1 MEQNVK
7 GRGPGR
13 LLKRTWIPNMG
24 LRFKLASIVVLGF
37 IVSFCVVL
45 AAIAT
50 SQTRQNS
57 EFARETSK
65 ALTDQLSQQMGA
77 SLKFQRAER
86 LRQIYE
92 SMTENEEIRL
102 QSIVVTDAAGKPV
115 DQLSDVEGEDL
126 GWLTE
131 AAQTSLKTGEPVI
144 FGRDGG
150 VVVAEPVAVGNGAD
164 VVGAVAILWN
174 FDKQRKMVV
183 EAYTTALIMACAA
196 MGLGLFAI
204 MVAIS
209 KMVSNPLLRLTNV
222 VEQIAGGDY
231 ASEIPDRS
239 RRDEIGRISGHLGA
253 FRDRLSQEE
262 LAQAERQESE
272 KRKSTLFDH
281 LSDCIGQVSGGDLT
295 PRVDIGYADGLDE
308 SYRKVCNDLNELI
321 ENFSD
326 VMLTVVG
333 TAESVR
339 ASATEISQVADAQSQ
354 RSEAQASTLE
364 ESAAALDELTNS
376 VKSAA
381 EHAAEAD
388 NAVAENRRQAEA
400 SGEIVRNAIAA
411 MQQIEES
418 SSQITQIIGVID
430 DIAFQTNLLALNAG
444 VEAARAGESGRGFAV
459 VASEVRALAQRASE
473 SAREIKDLISKSG
486 QQVNEGGMLVSETG
500 DALAEIINRIRKVS
514 ELVSNIAAS
523 MREQSTGL
531 EEINSGINELDKVTQ
546 QNAAVIEE
554 TSAASQALS
563 KEAERLSST
572 LDRFRVAGR
581 DGEVTRAVAAPK
593 PPATGTFG
601 ASATPSAATAT
612 DTSGWQDY

>member
-1 MEQNVK
+1 MENTAA
-7 GRGPGR
+7 GR
-13 LLKRTWIPNMG
+13 LVGTLMKRPKISGVG

-37 IVSFCVVL
+37 FLSFAIVAWLNFSSQSRQMESF
-45 AAIAT
+45 AAET
-50 SQTRQNS
+50 TR
-57 EFARETSK
+57 
-65 ALTDQLSQQMGA
+65 ALTGQLGQQMAA
-77 SLKFQRAER
+77 SLKFQRTER
-86 LRQIYE
+86 LRDIYD
-92 SMTENEEIRL
+92 TVLKNKKIHL
-102 QSIVVTDAAGKPV
+102 QDIVVLDSEGAVV
-115 DQLSDVEGEDL
+115 DQLKETGSNVSELVALGRKVLNSGEAEVVQDNGL
-126 GWLTE
+126 IQV
-131 AAQTSLKTGEPVI
+131 AQTVRTGKDNET
-144 FGRDGG
+144 
-150 VVVAEPVAVGNGAD
+150 
-164 VVGAVAILWN
+164 VGAVVILW
-174 FDKQRKMVV
+174 DLTY
-183 EAYTTALIMACAA
+183 E
-196 MGLGLFAI
+196 MGLLLRNSMIALGVASIAMLAGLGGI
-204 MVAIS
+204 MLSIG
-209 KMVSNPLLRLTNV
+209 KMVSGPLLRVTNAI
-222 VEQIAGGDY
+222 ERIADGDY
-231 ASEIPDRS
+231 VTAVPDIERT
-239 RRDEIGRISGHLGA
+239 DEIGRISRHLSA
-253 FRDRLSQEE
+253 FRDRLAEE
-262 LAQAERQESE
+262 ERARAERAASE
-272 KRKSTLFDH
+272 ARKHDLFDH
-281 LSDCIGQVSGGDLT
+281 LSACLGQVSEGDLS
-295 PRVDIGYADGLDE
+295 PRVDVAMSDGLGD
-308 SYRKVCNDLNELI
+308 SYRQVCYDLNTLL

-339 ASATEISQVADAQSQ
+339 ASAIEISQVADAQSQ

-381 EHAAEAD
+381 VHAAEAD

-400 SGEIVRNAIAA
+400 SGDIVRNAIAA
-411 MQQIEES
+411 MKQIEES

-572 LDRFRVAGR
+572 LDRFRLGG
-581 DGEVTRAVAAPK
+581 DKPVAAAAAPVSAFK
-593 PPATGTFG
+593 SSAGGG
-601 ASATPSAATAT
+601 ASSRGSAAISHDA
-612 DTSGWQDY
+612 GWQDY

>member
-1 MEQNVK
+1 MEQNAK
-7 GRGPGR
+7 GRASGR
-13 LLKRTWIPNMG
+13 LLKRNWIPNMG

-37 IVSFCVVL
+37 ILSFCVVL

-50 SQTRQNS
+50 SQTRQNNN
-57 EFARETSK
+57 FFLETSQ

-86 LRQIYE
+86 LNQIYQ
-92 SMTENEEIRL
+92 SMTENEDIRL
-102 QSIVVTDAAGKPV
+102 QSIIVVDASGNVV
-115 DQLSDVEGEDL
+115 DQFSDVEGENL
-126 GWLTE
+126 NWLTE
-131 AAQTSLKTGEPVI
+131 AAQNSLSENDYVH
-144 FGRDGG
+144 FSQGG
-150 VVVAEPVAVGNGAD
+150 GMVVAEPVRVGKEGD
-164 VVGAVAILWN
+164 TVGAVAILWN
-174 FDKQRKMVV
+174 FDKPRAMVV
-183 EAYTTALIMACAA
+183 QNSITALLMASVA
-196 MGLGLFAI
+196 MVAGLVAI
-204 MVAIS
+204 MIAIS
-209 KMVSNPLLRLTNV
+209 KMVSNPLMRLTHV

-231 ASEIPDRS
+231 ESDIPDRG
-239 RRDEIGRISGHLGA
+239 RRDEIGSISGHLGA

-262 LAQAERQESE
+262 QAQAEREESE

-281 LSDCIGQVSGGDLT
+281 LSTCIGQVSGGDLT

-308 SYRKVCNDLNELI
+308 SYRKVCDDLNELI

-354 RSEAQASTLE
+354 RSESQASTLE

-411 MQQIEES
+411 MKQIEES

-563 KEAERLSST
+563 KEAERLSGT

-581 DGEVTRAVAAPK
+581 DGAVKTEVATPKVA
-593 PPATGTFG
+593 ATGTFG
-601 ASATPSAATAT
+601 SSATSAAAAT
-612 DTSGWQDY
+612 DNSGWQDY